1 MNAVNAHSLKRGLAG
16 VLLGLGL
23 SALAGCGDFHRLA
36 LLWEEP
42 PAPLVLE
49 ITLDPAAPEE
59 AAAVWRSGPAEGV
72 EVEVSGGEAP
82 RGVIVTIRIP
92 APACP

>member
-23 SALAGCGDFHRLA
+23 PALAGCGDFHRLA

-42 PAPLVLE
+42 PAPLVLHRRRRQ
-49 ITLDPAAPEE
+49 LSGAPG
-59 AAAVWRSGPAEGV
+59 RQ
-72 EVEVSGGEAP
+72 
-82 RGVIVTIRIP
+82 RG
-92 APACP
+92 